1 MPFQHFPSSVRVTS
15 HHTAPQGLNLKVML
29 NTPCSSSAPPP
40 TAPPYLD
47 ELGFSLEIFSSF
59 KSSVWHHC
67 FLKTAPTSLP
77 ASPLP
82 LPSPESPGYIGKLT
96 ITADRRAGKG
106 AVKLMGRLTNCVGM
120 SPGSDVQ
127 LKMKRKKKADL
138 PVWFHYADHLSW
150 QHGPRRSKTKTQEG
164 PSRDSLPRDVT
175 HACK

>member
-67 FLKTAPTSLP
+67 FLKTGPTSLP

-82 LPSPESPGYIGKLT
+82 LPSPESPGHIGKLT

-127 LKMKRKKKADL
+127 LKMKRKKKKKRQTCQFGSIMLTTSAGSMDQEEAKQK
-138 PVWFHYADHLSW
+138 HRRDHPGTLYL
-150 QHGPRRSKTKTQEG
+150 GM
-164 PSRDSLPRDVT
+164 
-175 HACK
+175 